1 MRFDRKKVQ
10 GAKKWMCDTFC
21 SPYNMVVLSQYRD
34 AITMSR
40 PIQFFSWIKYFVA
53 GSQAYESA
61 SRNLL

>member
-1 MRFDRKKVQ
+1 
-10 GAKKWMCDTFC
+10 
-21 SPYNMVVLSQYRD
+21 VVMSQYRD
-34 AITMSR
+34 AITISR